1 MLAALAAIY
10 LVTIFDDRTFHRLV
24 AGMLGIA
31 VGVVVYCITDMVL
44 RR

>member
-1 MLAALAAIY
+1 